1 MIKAALI
8 GAGGRGKNVYA
19 NYALEHPNEIQ
30 FIAVAEPNEHKRN
43 EFAKLHRVSEDMTF
57 ESWEKLL
64 DRPKFCDAVFICTQD
79 RMHFEPAMKAIDKG
93 YKLLLEKPMS
103 NNLEECIKIVEAS
116 KNLDTSITVAHV
128 LRYTQFYKKLKEIID
143 LGIIGEVVNINLN
156 ENVGYY
162 HYAHSYVR
170 GNWCNSE
177 TSSPMILAKSCHD
190 MDILVWLI
198 GKKPLRISSFGS
210 LKYFKEKYAPEGSG
224 ERCLDCS
231 VEENCPYSALKI
243 YLTNNDGWPVNII
256 TTDLSMEGRIKAL
269 KEGPYGKCVFR
280 SSNNVVD
287 HQVVNIQFEDEVT
300 AAFTMS
306 GFTNEITRKITV
318 MGTLGEAY
326 GDMEKNEVSVKL
338 FGTGEV
344 QHIKFKSTSD
354 GHGGGDSGLMKY
366 YTRQLKDDVV
376 EGLTSAEVS
385 LLSHVMAFAAEQS
398 RLTGETIY
406 LHDFIDG
413 GKNV

>member
-19 NYALEHPNEIQ
+19 NYALNYPNDIK

-43 EFAKLHRVSEDMTF
+43 EFARLHNVSEEMLF
-57 ESWEKLL
+57 NSWEQLL
-64 DRPKFCDAVFICTQD
+64 EKPKFCDAVFICTQD
-79 RMHFEPAMKAIDKG
+79 RMHYEPAIKAIEKG

-128 LRYTQFYKKLKEIID
+128 LRYTPFFKKLKKIIHS
-143 LGIIGEVVNINLN
+143 GVIGEVVNINLN

-170 GNWCNSE
+170 GNWSNSE

-190 MDILVWLI
+190 MDILVWLV
-198 GKKPLRISSFGS
+198 GKKPLKISSFGS
-210 LKYFKEKYAPEGSG
+210 LKYFNEKHASEGSG
-224 ERCLDCS
+224 ERCLNCA
-231 VEENCPYSALKI
+231 VEHECPYSALKT
-243 YLTNNDGWPVNII
+243 YLTDSNDWPVNVI

-280 SSNNVVD
+280 SKNNVVD

-300 AAFTMS
+300 AGFTMS
-306 GFTNEITRKITV
+306 GFTNEITRKITI
-318 MGTLGEAY
+318 MGTLGEVA
-326 GDMEKNEVSVKL
+326 GDLDKNDIIVKL
-338 FGTGEV
+338 FSVGEE
-344 QHIKFKSTSD
+344 QHIKLNNIVG
-354 GHGGGDSGLMKY
+354 GHSGGDAGLMKY
-366 YTRQLKDDVV
+366 YTRHLKDKVV

-385 LLSHVMAFAAEQS
+385 LLSHIMAFAAEQS
-398 RLTGETIY
+398 RLTGETIDLY
-406 LHDFIDG
+406 EFIRG
-413 GKNV
+413 QKL